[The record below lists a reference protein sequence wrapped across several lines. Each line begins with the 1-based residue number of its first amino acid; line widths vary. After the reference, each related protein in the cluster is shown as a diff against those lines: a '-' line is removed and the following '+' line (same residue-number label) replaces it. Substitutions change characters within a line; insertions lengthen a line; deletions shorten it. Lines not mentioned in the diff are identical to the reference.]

1 MAHWCDMV
9 GAEKNV
15 ATSKG
20 AMVVLGSNQSPPNVP
35 GSDSARKDATDT
47 SPMLNNFFPKALF
60 PNHIIARMQDVK
72 NGAANHNA
80 VKGACAHY
88 EGAKLQGSSRK
99 TSGREKNASAM
110 DCRLHRSRVLSL
122 HYLSIAQQEELART
136 PVAFEM
142 KSKFPH
148 RPEIT
153 AKVQTRYVLEGDNG
167 LTSTGTRL

>member
-1 MAHWCDMV
+1 
-9 GAEKNV
+9 
-15 ATSKG
+15 
-20 AMVVLGSNQSPPNVP
+20 
-35 GSDSARKDATDT
+35 
-47 SPMLNNFFPKALF
+47 
-60 PNHIIARMQDVK
+60 
-72 NGAANHNA
+72 
-80 VKGACAHY
+80 
-88 EGAKLQGSSRK
+88 
-99 TSGREKNASAM
+99 M

-167 LTSTGTRL
+167 LTSTGTRLKSSRYFCHKKNFSIPGGSTGCRSAFARL